1 MKKISNTCITR
12 QYEILAIITEE
23 FREVNKD
30 YDDATQNSNEKHKIR
45 NQGRYAAIVDLLHKL
60 EI

>member
-1 MKKISNTCITR
+1 MKKISNTCVTR